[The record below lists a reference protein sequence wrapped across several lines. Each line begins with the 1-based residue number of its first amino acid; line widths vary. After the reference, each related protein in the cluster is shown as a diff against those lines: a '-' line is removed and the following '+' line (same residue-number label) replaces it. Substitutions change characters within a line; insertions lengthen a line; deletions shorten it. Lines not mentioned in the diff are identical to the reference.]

1 MKKIFISL
9 GVIITAYCSLTA
21 QEAKGKYTLDFNIN
35 PAALFDAN
43 AGAMFQMPNIK
54 GRYFMASDIAV
65 RLELGMGFNS
75 DKDFTDAEGDD
86 YIKNSSTS
94 ITFSPGIEK
103 QFGSEKFVGYIGAEL
118 PITNY
123 SEKSEVK
130 IGTVVTNTKNPN
142 GNGNLGIGLNAV
154 FGFDYYLLGNVYV
167 GAEFSPGLR
176 FRKYYDTVMDDITNT
191 KGGTGL
197 SFYLSSSSGIRLG
210 VRF

>member
-1 MKKIFISL
+1 MV
-9 GVIITAYCSLTA
+9 VILTTYCSLSA
-21 QEAKGKYTLDFNIN
+21 QEVQGKYTLEFNLN

-54 GRYFMASDIAV
+54 GRYFLASDLAI
-65 RLELGMGFNS
+65 RLGLGLGFSN
-75 DKDFTDAEGDD
+75 DKDFTDAAGDD
-86 YIKNSSTS
+86 YFKTSSTS

-123 SEKSEVK
+123 SEKSEEK
-130 IGTVVTNTKNPN
+130 IGTVVTKTKNPY

-154 FGFDYYLLGNVYV
+154 FGFDYYVLGNVYV
-167 GAEFSPGLR
+167 GAEFSPGLM
-176 FRKYYDTVMDDITNT
+176 FRKYSDTVMDDITTT